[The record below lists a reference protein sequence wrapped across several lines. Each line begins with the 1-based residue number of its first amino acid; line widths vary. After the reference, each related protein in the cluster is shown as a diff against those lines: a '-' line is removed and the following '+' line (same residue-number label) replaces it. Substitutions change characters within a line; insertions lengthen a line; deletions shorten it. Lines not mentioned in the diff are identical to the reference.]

1 MNGFKYVFRAIGILA
16 AFSLFI
22 LGLAVTLYTFIDG
35 FLVINKILD
44 HNANGSKVIYNAL
57 GVLDLILLSLSIFI
71 ASFGIYELF
80 VKPIATL
87 PNWMQ
92 VKDLDALKAMLI
104 KIVVVVMGI
113 SFMGKIITWDGREDL
128 LHYGLTIAAVII
140 ALSYFLNV
148 KISYNKK

>member
-1 MNGFKYVFRAIGILA
+1 M
-16 AFSLFI
+16 
-22 LGLAVTLYTFIDG
+22 
-35 FLVINKILD
+35 
-44 HNANGSKVIYNAL
+44 
-57 GVLDLILLSLSIFI
+57 DLILLSLSIFI